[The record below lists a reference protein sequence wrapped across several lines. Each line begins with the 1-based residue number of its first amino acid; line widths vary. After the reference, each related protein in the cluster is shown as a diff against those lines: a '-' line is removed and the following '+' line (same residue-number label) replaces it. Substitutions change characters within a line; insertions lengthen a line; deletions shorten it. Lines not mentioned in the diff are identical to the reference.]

1 MLKREGVRTDKLANG
16 DLLRKGTLGVRL
28 VPPAVMH
35 GFTDPEK
42 LREEKGYGSDEC
54 AGEPP
59 QSATHDR
66 IGVDTDD
73 GEEDGEASAPY
84 NAIEAEGYE
93 VVRRDAAESRKIRF
107 VVYVHEHAGKL
118 HE

>member
-1 MLKREGVRTDKLANG
+1 
-16 DLLRKGTLGVRL
+16 
-28 VPPAVMH
+28 MH

-42 LREEKGYGSDEC
+42 LRKEKDNGSDER

-84 NAIEAEGYE
+84 NAVEGEGYE
-93 VVRRDAAESRKIRF
+93 VVRGDAAESRKIRC
-107 VVYVHEHAGKL
+107 VVYVHEHASKL